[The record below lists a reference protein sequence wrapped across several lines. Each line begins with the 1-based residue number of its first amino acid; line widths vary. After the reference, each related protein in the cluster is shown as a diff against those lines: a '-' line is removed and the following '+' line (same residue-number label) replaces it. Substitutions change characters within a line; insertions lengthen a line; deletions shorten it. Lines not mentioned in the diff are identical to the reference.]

1 MQQNR
6 YQMCIRDSYI
16 VETLRVLAFDKTT
29 KDIVTN
35 VRYTASEG
43 DIIRLSLIHI

>member
-1 MQQNR
+1 MQGNTHLGT
-6 YQMCIRDSYI
+6 DPDDYI

-35 VRYTASEG
+35 VRYTCLLYTS
-43 DIIRLSLIHI
+43 RCV